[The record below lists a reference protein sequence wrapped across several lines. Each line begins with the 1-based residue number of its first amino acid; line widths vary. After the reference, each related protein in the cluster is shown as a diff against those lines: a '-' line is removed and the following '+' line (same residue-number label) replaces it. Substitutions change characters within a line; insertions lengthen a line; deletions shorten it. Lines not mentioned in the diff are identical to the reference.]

1 MSSFLNVPVFFFSF
15 LFGLIYMFYIAPTK
29 KAITVYPTD
38 DNKNL
43 FQFKDKVSNCFQL
56 QPSFIKC
63 SKDVEEIPIQI

>member
-1 MSSFLNVPVFFFSF
+1 
-15 LFGLIYMFYIAPTK
+15 MFYIAPTK
-29 KAITVYPTD
+29 KEITVYPTD